1 MRQLA
6 QMDSPQ
12 WETALHRAADLV
24 KTGRNSKALAL
35 LLPLLRQNPESVPVL
50 DVAATCYAQMGDGE
64 TAAKFLG
71 LILEQQPESAR
82 IWCKLATIR
91 ATLGDKPG
99 AAEAYQKALAIEPGN
114 VTCLVAYNHLSPFA
128 CDGPEAAGLRAVF
141 GNEQHPTNER
151 CLAHF
156 ALGHIEQRADHFDLA
171 FEHFAQGNA
180 LRQGSY
186 DAGFQEQR
194 VAGQLAARFEE
205 MAETAP
211 GTTAARMLFVT
222 GMPRSGT
229 TLLESSL
236 THHSQ
241 ISSIGESPA
250 LSAIASEV
258 RQHVAQKHGDV
269 GWWNWVNRLDEAE
282 IAHFRKRF
290 LTRALSRMT
299 EGATEQDAVVIDKMP
314 LNCFDMGLARLL
326 LPEAKFLFMSR
337 HPLDVGLSNFIANFA
352 SGNRFATGL
361 DTIGHMTGCVYKSV
375 HNSQSVLGSRLRV
388 QSYEALV
395 TSPEAQLR
403 AVLDHVGLTWQDSC
417 LHPEA
422 NSRAVMTASLM
433 QVREQIHTGGLGKWR
448 RYEPQLEPLKAALG
462 GDEWITRWQAWDHH
476 AAGAGQF
483 PTTDV

>member
-1 MRQLA
+1 MQQLA
-6 QMDSPQ
+6 QSDSLQ

-35 LLPLLRQNPESVPVL
+35 LMPLLRQNPESVPVL
-50 DVAATCYAQMGDGE
+50 DIAATCYAQMGDGE
-64 TAAKFLG
+64 TASKFLG
-71 LILEQQPESAR
+71 LILDQQPESAR
-82 IWCKLATIR
+82 LWGKLASIR

-114 VTCLVAYNHLSPFA
+114 VTCLVAYNLLSPFA
-128 CDGPEAAGLRAVF
+128 CDGPEAAGLRAVVD
-141 GNEQHPTNER
+141 NEQHPSNER

-180 LRQGSY
+180 LRQGNY
-186 DAGFQEQR
+186 DVGFQEQR
-194 VAGQLAARFEE
+194 VAGQLAARFPE
-205 MAETAP
+205 MPEAEPDAT
-211 GTTAARMLFVT
+211 GVKLLFVT

-236 THHSQ
+236 TRHSQ

-258 RQHVAQKHGDV
+258 RQYVAQKHGDV
-269 GWWNWVNRLDEAE
+269 GWWNWVNRLDGAE

-290 LTRALSRMT
+290 LTRAL
-299 EGATEQDAVVIDKMP
+299 GAAPGSVSQQDTVVIDKMP
-314 LNCFDMGLARLL
+314 LNCFEMGLARLL

-337 HPLDVGLSNFIANFA
+337 NPLDVGLSNFIANFA

-361 DTIGHMTGCVYKSV
+361 DTIGHMTGCVY
-375 HNSQSVLGSRLRV
+375 QSVRHYQGVLGAGLRV
-388 QSYEALV
+388 QSFEALV
-395 TSPEAQLR
+395 TAPEAQLR
-403 AVLDHVGLTWQDSC
+403 AVLDHVGLPWQDSC
-417 LHPEA
+417 LHPED

-433 QVREQIHTGGLGKWR
+433 QVREKINTGGLGKWR
-448 RYEPQLEPLKAALG
+448 RYEPQLAPLKTALG
-462 GDEWITRWQAWDHH
+462 GEDWINRWQAWDKH
-476 AAGAGQF
+476 AAEAGQF
-483 PTTDV
+483 PTAAE